1 MVVNRLAGGLLVV
14 LCSTPAMYA
23 QNADDADSR
32 VRPTV
37 PFLAVDDLN
46 DWVGCLGRHSQ
57 AKPPNIDRL
66 AKKGVL
72 FEQPY
77 RSAPLCNPSRTLVMT
92 GLRPSNT
99 GIYGNLNRFRGVN
112 GTEVASDNE
121 DFLAK
126 WTTT

>member
-1 MVVNRLAGGLLVV
+1 
-14 LCSTPAMYA
+14 
-23 QNADDADSR
+23 
-32 VRPTV
+32 
-37 PFLAVDDLN
+37 
-46 DWVGCLGRHSQ
+46 
-57 AKPPNIDRL
+57 
-66 AKKGVL
+66 
-72 FEQPY
+72 
-77 RSAPLCNPSRTLVMT
+77 MT